1 MTEHKPEVI
10 RGLEGVCAAETAI
23 SYVDGV
29 QGNLY
34 YQGYNIHELAE
45 RVSYDEA
52 VYLLW
57 HGRLPNREELS
68 AFRARIISE
77 MRLPSQAVS
86 LIQLTPPGS
95 HPMSVLRTGVSMLGM
110 YDPDARDNGT
120 AANERKAMRLVAQI
134 PTIIADLHRVRC
146 NKPVLSPD
154 PTRSVG
160 ANFLYMMR
168 GEPCD
173 DEEEA
178 AIDLL
183 LMLHVDHGLN
193 ASTFAARVTAST
205 QADMHAGI
213 TSAIATIQGP
223 LHGGANQRV
232 MEMLDQIDNVEAV
245 QEYIEGMLS
254 EGKRIMGFGHRVYK
268 TEDPRARH
276 LRVWSERL
284 CHRANLSHLYEISH
298 RIEQVVRKAKGI
310 FPNVD
315 FYSATVQHALGIPK
329 EYFTTVFVAS
339 RIAGWIAHIREQ
351 YADNRLIRPTSKYL
365 GGFDKKFV
373 PLDERE

>member
-1 MTEHKPEVI
+1 MSKQEREVI

-34 YQGYNIHELAE
+34 YHGYNIHELAE
-45 RVSYDEA
+45 RVSYDET
-52 VYLLW
+52 VYLMW
-57 HGRLPNREELS
+57 HGKLPNRSELS
-68 AFRARIISE
+68 EFRSRIIAE

-86 LIQLTPPGS
+86 LIQLTPAGS
-95 HPMSVLRTGVSMLGM
+95 HPMSVLRTVVSMLGM
-110 YDPDARDNGT
+110 NDPDAGDNSD
-120 AANERKAMRLVAQI
+120 AANGRKAMRLVAQV
-134 PTIIADLHRVRC
+134 PTIIADLRRVRR

-154 PTRSVG
+154 PTRSVA

-173 DEEEA
+173 PEEEA
-178 AIDLL
+178 AMDLL

-193 ASTFAARVTAST
+193 ASTFATRVTAST
-205 QADMHAGI
+205 HADMHAAI
-213 TSAIATIQGP
+213 TSAISTLQGP

-245 QEYIEGMLS
+245 HEYISGMLS

-276 LRVWSERL
+276 LRVWSEKL
-284 CHRANLSHLYEISH
+284 CHRANQAHLYQISH
-298 RIEQVVRKAKGI
+298 RVEQVVREAKGI
-310 FPNVD
+310 YPNVD
-315 FYSATVQHALGIPK
+315 FYSATVQHALGIPR
-329 EYFTTVFVAS
+329 EYFTAVFAAS
-339 RIAGWIAHIREQ
+339 RVCGWLAHVREQ
-351 YADNRLIRPTSKYL
+351 YADNRLIRPTSKYV

-373 PLDERE
+373 PIDQRE